1 MLCQN
6 CNKREAT
13 VHIVRNINGNKTE
26 IHLCDECAKQQD
38 ISLSMPFVVE
48 EPMSIQNILESF
60 FDMMSGVAPQS
71 LSTKICPICNMS
83 FDDFKRTGMFGCSN
97 CYNTFKREAMPVIKR
112 IHGNVQHT
120 GKIPGRSG
128 SEMKKKREIEALKE
142 ELKVAISNEEYEKA
156 AVLRDKIR
164 DLEGKQ
170 GNN

>member
-6 CNKREAT
+6 CNKKEAT
-13 VHIVRNINGNKTE
+13 VHIVKNINGNKTE

-38 ISLSMPFVVE
+38 ISLSVPFGIQ

-60 FDMMSGVAPQS
+60 FEMMGGIAPQS
-71 LSTKICPICNMS
+71 LSTRTCPVCNMS
-83 FDDFKRTGMFGCSN
+83 FEDFKRTGMFGCSN

-112 IHGNVQHT
+112 IHGNIQHT

-142 ELKVAISNEEYEKA
+142 ELKAAVSNEEYEKA
-156 AVLRDKIR
+156 AELRDKIR
-164 DLEGKQ
+164 DLEGKN